1 LRRETG
7 AITLAPERIN
17 ISQASISTAISPL
30 EAIHGRFGGGR
41 GGSAEKTNLIKERN
55 VVVPPAS

>member
-17 ISQASISTAISPL
+17 ISQASISTATAISPL
-30 EAIHGRFGGGR
+30 EAIHGRFG
-41 GGSAEKTNLIKERN
+41 A
-55 VVVPPAS
+55 